1 MRIRAYLLAECA
13 VWFTV
18 PLVFLAVYVFHFN
31 NPPFAIVEHLY
42 AIALFA
48 LCALLTKILLRR
60 LLPGR
65 MPADVLTALVYGSM
79 LVLLCAYYLVV
90 SAGLH
95 LWGKVISE
103 ELILSYLQQ
112 APALC
117 ETLGISYLAVVILV
131 VAIWLM
137 AVGLYYYLAKRF
149 QTDPVLSNNALP
161 STLTTLM
168 LLCGLLLVL
177 HRMYMFISVPDSGS
191 AEPFH
196 LTAFSG
202 KSNGVPRDP
211 SVAYYAAFDAQESAA
226 RASYQPAP
234 PARRKNVILL
244 IADALRADHLQPY
257 GYRRPTSPFLQRRVE
272 SGEFEKFD
280 YVHSACAES
289 TCSMAS
295 LVASRDPNRLPTD
308 PFSVYQVLRLHGY
321 TINMIL
327 GGDQTNYY
335 NKRGLFGKVDSYYD
349 GSMATGYYMSD
360 DTFVLEKTRQ
370 LQAWNGKPT
379 MIQYHF
385 LSTHLLGKKLDQYKT
400 FTPTASWA
408 GTKDSWPK
416 QSFTNLYDN
425 GVVQFDGLVHEILET
440 LRKKNYLEDAIVIV
454 TSDHGENL
462 GEKGRMSHADGVSQQ
477 VLHVPLLISGLK
489 PRVPPATPGTPFIA
503 QADIAPTI
511 LHELGMPVPA
521 SWTGTPIQQL
531 QAAGRNG
538 KLEHFEMY
546 EIAGVFDGRHA
557 GRKWKYWI
565 NRRTK
570 EEFVY
575 DLSRDPLE
583 MDNLLLQAPAA
594 ALSDWRHSVVPEMP
608 R

>member
-1 MRIRAYLLAECA
+1 MRSYLLAEFA

-18 PLVFLAVYVFHFN
+18 PVLFLVAYVLHFR
-31 NPPFAIVEHLY
+31 NPAFAIAEHLY
-42 AIALFA
+42 IIALFM
-48 LCALLTKILLRR
+48 LFGLLTKISLRR
-60 LLPGR
+60 LLPHR
-65 MPADVLTALVYGSM
+65 LPADVLTALVYGSM
-79 LVLLCAYYLVV
+79 LALLMAYYLVV
-90 SAGLH
+90 LAGLH

-103 ELILSYLQQ
+103 ELILSYVQQ

-117 ETLGISYLAVVILV
+117 ETLDISYFAVVTLV
-131 VAIWLM
+131 LAIW
-137 AVGLYYYLAKRF
+137 ATVVGLYYYCTKRL
-149 QTDPVLSNNALP
+149 QPDPGLPSIALP
-161 STLTTLM
+161 STLTTLV
-168 LLCGLLLVL
+168 LLCALLLVL
-177 HRMYMFISVPDSGS
+177 HRMYMFISVPVIGS
-191 AEPFH
+191 SEPFR

-211 SVAYYAAFDAQESAA
+211 SVAYFAAFDADESAA
-226 RASYQPAP
+226 RANYQPAP
-234 PARRKNVILL
+234 PARRKNVILM

-257 GYRRPTSPFLQRRVE
+257 GYPRPTSPFLQRLVD
-272 SGEFEKFD
+272 SGKMEKFD

-360 DTFVLEKTRQ
+360 DTFVLEKTRE
-370 LQAWNGKPT
+370 LQNWNGKPT
-379 MIQYHF
+379 FIQYHF

-408 GTKDSWPK
+408 GIRESWPR

-425 GVVQFDGLVHEILET
+425 GIVQFDSLVHEIIEA
-440 LRKKNYLEDAIVIV
+440 LRKKHYLDDAIVII

-477 VLHVPLLISGLK
+477 VLHVPLLISGLQ
-489 PRVPPATPGTPFIA
+489 PRALPGNPGAPFIA

-511 LHELGMPVPA
+511 LHDLGIPIPA

-531 QAAGRNG
+531 QAIGHNE

-546 EIAGVFDGRHA
+546 DIAGVFDGRHA

-575 DLSRDPLE
+575 DVSRDPLE
-583 MDNLLLQAPAA
+583 MNNLLLQAPATT
-594 ALSDWRHSVVPEMP
+594 LSEWRRNVEPEMP